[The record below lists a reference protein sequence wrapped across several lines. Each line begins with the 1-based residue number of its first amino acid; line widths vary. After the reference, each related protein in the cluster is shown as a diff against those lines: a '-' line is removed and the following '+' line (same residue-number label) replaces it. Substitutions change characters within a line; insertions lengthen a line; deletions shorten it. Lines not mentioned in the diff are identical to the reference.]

1 MNMRKILVVIF
12 FIVLLGS
19 GCVYAEGDL
28 WDNYGDNNAYGQK
41 PVTDEEFNSVV
52 DKLKEKK
59 LGKKKNKNIPK
70 GESYRQSAETQFIN
84 NVDEEL
90 PILSITLPLK
100 ADRNHIIPV
109 GHYQIVGE
117 KINGEPVIKLYQA
130 HYLIAQLQACE
141 TLDDFNQKT
150 INFVELLPEDE
161 DKVKI
166 IFGNVDFNAYTILDI
181 AHAEPVE
188 E

>member
-1 MNMRKILVVIF
+1 M
-12 FIVLLGS
+12 
-19 GCVYAEGDL
+19 
-28 WDNYGDNNAYGQK
+28 
-41 PVTDEEFNSVV
+41 
-52 DKLKEKK
+52 
-59 LGKKKNKNIPK
+59 
-70 GESYRQSAETQFIN
+70 
-84 NVDEEL
+84 
-90 PILSITLPLK
+90 
-100 ADRNHIIPV
+100 
-109 GHYQIVGE
+109 
-117 KINGEPVIKLYQA
+117 
-130 HYLIAQLQACE
+130 IAQLPACE